1 MSSAIQTVGVE
12 RLSRVSTIG
21 LPFAIGYYFAF
32 RVFITLLS
40 VTIFGTSPQVG
51 SGINLAFNFLLL
63 IFAVF
68 CCVGEA
74 RWPFTHLARLPSVRW
89 AFLFLG
95 FSGCSLLWSSTAS
108 MAAAIA
114 FWCGMAADVAMVILV
129 LRANPYVEVLESLM
143 KGYVCGACVVAII
156 AWLMPAQSD
165 LRLGNEE
172 LLGPNQIGYLC
183 AFAFFFAQYLIMR
196 EKRRTWVPA
205 AVLLAI
211 TLLRSLSKTSIVAF
225 VVSETFLLVRDKS
238 MSRRTKLAVV
248 LAGGVLVAA
257 FWGLLASYYEIYSDS
272 ESQVETLT
280 GRLGI
285 WAYILADAVQK
296 PWIGHGFH
304 SVWKVIP
311 PFGADQFEA
320 RHAHSELLQQFYAY
334 GAVGVCM
341 FAGIYGSL
349 INQIRRLAGGPLKTF
364 LFAFLL
370 FVLLR
375 GVTDTEPFDLSLP
388 LWGIVL
394 ISPLIARA
402 GTRSNSPFEIV
413 IRL

>member
-1 MSSAIQTVGVE
+1 MSTAIQALGDE
-12 RLSRVSTIG
+12 RLSRVSPLG
-21 LPFAIGYYFAF
+21 LPFAIGFYFAF
-32 RVFITLLS
+32 RVFIILLS

-51 SGINLAFNFLLL
+51 SGVNLALNFLLL
-63 IFAVF
+63 IAAAF
-68 CCVGEA
+68 CCVGET
-74 RWPFTHLARLPSVRW
+74 RWPFSHIAQLPSVRW

-114 FWCGMAADVAMVILV
+114 FWCGMAADVAMVVLV
-129 LRANPYVEVLESLM
+129 LRVGPIVDVLESLM
-143 KGYVCGACVVAII
+143 KGYVCGACAVAIM
-156 AWLMPAQSD
+156 AWLLPAQSD

-196 EKRRTWVPA
+196 EKNGTWALPA
-205 AVLLAI
+205 ALLAI
-211 TLLRSLSKTSIVAF
+211 TLLRSLSKTTIVAF
-225 VVSETFLLVRDKS
+225 VVSESFLLLRDKS
-238 MSRRTKLAVV
+238 MTPRTKLALI

-257 FWGLLASYYEIYSDS
+257 FWGLLASYYEIYSNS
-272 ESQVETLT
+272 GSQVETLT
-280 GRLGI
+280 GRFGI
-285 WAYILADAVQK
+285 WAYILAEAVQK

-320 RHAHSELLQQFYAY
+320 RHAHNELLQQFYAY
-334 GAVGVCM
+334 GVVGVCM
-341 FAGIYGSL
+341 FVGIYGSL
-349 INQIRRLAGGPLKTF
+349 FRQIRRLAGGPMKTF
-364 LFAFLL
+364 LFAFLI

-402 GTRSNSPFEIV
+402 GTRGNSLSEIV

>member
-51 SGINLAFNFLLL
+51 SGINLAFNYLLL

-129 LRANPYVEVLESLM
+129 LRANRYVEVLESLM

-183 AFAFFFAQYLIMR
+183 AFAFFFAQFLIMH
-196 EKRRTWVPA
+196 EKKRTWVPA

-225 VVSETFLLVRDKS
+225 IVSEAFLLVRDKS
-238 MSRRTKLAVV
+238 MSRRTKFALV
-248 LAGGVLVAA
+248 LACVVIVAV

-272 ESQVETLT
+272 GSQIETLT

-285 WAYILADAVQK
+285 WAYILAEAIQK

-311 PFGADQFEA
+311 PFGVDRFEA
-320 RHAHSELLQQFYAY
+320 RHAHNELLQQFYAY
-334 GAVGVCM
+334 GVVGVCM

-349 INQIRRLAGGPLKTF
+349 VNQIRQLAGGPLKAF

-388 LWGIVL
+388 LWGILL

-402 GTRSNSPFEIV
+402 GTRGNSPFEIV